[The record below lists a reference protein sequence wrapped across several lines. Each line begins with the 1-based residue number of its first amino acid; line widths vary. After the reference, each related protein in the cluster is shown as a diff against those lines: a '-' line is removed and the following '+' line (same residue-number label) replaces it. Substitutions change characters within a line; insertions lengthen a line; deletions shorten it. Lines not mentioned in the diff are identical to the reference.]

1 MILAKII
8 KLTSGKLVSKKAVSS
23 LPSVLKAGGKKIP
36 DPIDISHKHQ
46 QLHFTLSLIS
56 AKI

>member
-36 DPIDISHKHQ
+36 TQLISVISINNYT
-46 QLHFTLSLIS
+46 LHFH
-56 AKI
+56 